1 CTEGLLE
8 MELLLRDAQ
17 CRASLVKLRNQL
29 VIKGRFLNYKA
40 LHARHQGATTRARG
54 IVNRNEMK
62 IRLHSEKYQC
72 AWNVLFTFAGQDEG
86 WVGWQ
91 KLRKEDVR
99 CMEDANDL
107 AVKEAKR
114 KKARERL
121 KRKLDELVAH
131 AVDAP
136 AWLKN
141 AEDEDLD
148 GDEEGR
154 VGESRRQVSWIWMGA
169 GMTGTDAELEDALR
183 IEWAKAY
190 VRARR
195 WNEEVRLLTEE
206 FRRVPISLECEAD
219 WWLERAQVVP
229 VGTDA
234 LHEAYAQGMIAYAI
248 KQESLFR
255 GLAAR

>member
-1 CTEGLLE
+1 PENKQPESEPLFLPSALSEAERENGGCTKGLLE

-17 CRASLVKLRNQL
+17 CRASLVKLQNQL

-40 LHARHQGATTRARG
+40 LHARHQGATTRACG
-54 IVNRNEMK
+54 IVNRNEIK

-72 AWNVLFTFAGQDEG
+72 AWNVLFAYAGQDEG
-86 WVGWQ
+86 RVGWQ

-107 AVKEAKR
+107 AVKEAKQ
-114 KKARERL
+114 KKARERR

-136 AWLKN
+136 GWLKN

-169 GMTGTDAELEDALR
+169 GMTGTDAELEDGKWCLQ
-183 IEWAKAY
+183 
-190 VRARR
+190 VGD
-195 WNEEVRLLTEE
+195 L
-206 FRRVPISLECEAD
+206 AD
-219 WWLERAQVVP
+219 
-229 VGTDA
+229 
-234 LHEAYAQGMIAYAI
+234 QGRQLCGLSGPM
-248 KQESLFR
+248 LMR
-255 GLAAR
+255 GLVDGTRRSGC